1 MINILVLFLILRK
14 LLFRPVMDIM
24 EKRRQMIEGKLQ
36 EASREKEQAES
47 LKREYEDIR
56 GKAKEESRQ
65 IILQAKEEAQREA
78 RQLIEEAQ
86 KEARRQLEEAKAS
99 IEEKQTQALL
109 DVKAQAAVLSMEEAK
124 KLLENPQS
132 SAYQEFIRKKE
143 GRRYEKKWKNFS
155 LCQGALGTGI
165 EETDLEDI
173 REILREN
180 PKLKKVLEDPRVSDR
195 TKAGG

>member
-1 MINILVLFLILRK
+1 MLRLDANFVLEMINILVLFLILRK
-14 LLFRPVMDIM
+14 LLFRTVMDIM

-132 SAYQEFIRKKE
+132 SAYQEFIRKE
-143 GRRYEKKWKNFS
+143 GR
-155 LCQGALGTGI
+155 Q
-165 EETDLEDI
+165 
-173 REILREN
+173 
-180 PKLKKVLEDPRVSDR
+180 KV
-195 TKAGG
+195 